1 MPQPIVPIH
10 QQESM
15 PITFGESMQPEFQ
28 LSELQQIL
36 LQATNRPQKTKYS
49 QNSLEA
55 LQEIDKS
62 TDLVSTIITDSNERY
77 CSIPAHLN
85 DETVLGLKAEGL
97 IAGYGKSVK
106 ITDRGRTALRDS
118 YLKSPNYLK
127 ENKKS
132 DKFDYRSFAKIS
144 FAKDSNRKYA
154 QAKGDTALNGEL
166 IEVGKQIRQYIRE
179 DKYSS
184 LPEVLMPLVSSLKEH
199 AVNIAKTLS
208 YEDDETRE
216 KTISILNGMGA
227 NKLIGFIVAAAKRF
241 PSSSLDVWLSNTAK
255 RIKRLSRKQ
264 YQQQQSIGSELSA
277 VEQKIQ
283 EICAADCDPD
293 KIRSTLYAAM
303 PQITELALGKLKPL
317 PNQKTV
323 QIDIRNKAIELL
335 STYLSSGKF
344 IDNLVNNYL
353 PNYYC
358 GENANEF
365 SLLGAIMGVVNKAI
379 FFAKPKIYRELAR
392 ERKLVEYD
400 ENTEGGKQLPDSIH
414 YDGDECIAVIQ
425 RQFDAVKSNPDMFL
439 LDYYLEGGFLSKF
452 KALENK
458 YRSAQDRS
466 EEAEAEDEL
475 RDLLDHIM
483 VFIYK
488 HFKSAKQSQ
497 NPRSVPHVELQD
509 MVSAASESL
518 DLKDL
523 SERILK
529 QEFHKL
535 PLKLKR
541 IAEEHPE
548 FVKIVIQNLIKTRLI
563 FNTKNELGVNLA
575 TAGGVAG
582 GDKSND
588 RTKGRGPASETEI
601 LFHLLRRHINDLK
614 IDDEQKED
622 FLRKAVEMVDGTY
635 SVPTEENPVSKP
647 IIPGGRESAGALKKG
662 LYQYTV
668 PLTYAGLLDRY
679 REKLGKKGVMFD
691 ALTPELKE
699 KVINKMYNAA
709 HNQDL
714 AHLPHVTQTGAY
726 TYTSQGHNELGPD
739 AETIIKEN
747 LEKRLNAAL
756 GIHSK
761 SALSGTLM
769 VDPEPKES
777 VIASVESLIKKYAF
791 RC

>member
-10 QQESM
+10 QQENM

-28 LSELQQIL
+28 FSELQQIL

-55 LQEIDKS
+55 LQEIDRS

-154 QAKGDTALNGEL
+154 QAGDVQNPRKK
-166 IEVGKQIRQYIRE
+166 IKQE
-179 DKYSS
+179 
-184 LPEVLMPLVSSLKEH
+184 
-199 AVNIAKTLS
+199 A
-208 YEDDETRE
+208 
-216 KTISILNGMGA
+216 
-227 NKLIGFIVAAAKRF
+227 
-241 PSSSLDVWLSNTAK
+241 
-255 RIKRLSRKQ
+255 
-264 YQQQQSIGSELSA
+264 IGSELSA

-283 EICAADCDPD
+283 EICATDCDPD
-293 KIRSTLYAAM
+293 KIRITVEAAL
-303 PQITELALGKLKPL
+303 PQITELALKKLEPL
-317 PNQKTV
+317 PNEV
-323 QIDIRNKAIELL
+323 IDEKNIRNRALQILGKYI
-335 STYLSSGKF
+335 SSGKF
-344 IDNLVNNYL
+344 VNYL
-353 PNYYC
+353 VSEHIPKYC
-358 GENANEF
+358 GENANKF
-365 SLLGAIMGVVNKAI
+365 SLLGTIMGAVNQAI
-379 FFAKPKIYRELAR
+379 YFAKRHINRELAR
-392 ERKLVEYD
+392 KPKQKEYD
-400 ENTEGGKQLPDSIH
+400 ENTAGGAQLPDSSD
-414 YDGDECIAVIQ
+414 YDGEECIAAIQ
-425 RQFDAVKSNPDMFL
+425 ASFNAAKSNPDMFL
-439 LDYYLEGGFLSKF
+439 LDYYLEGGFLAKF
-452 KALENK
+452 KTLENK
-458 YRSAQDRS
+458 YRSARDES
-466 EEAEAEDEL
+466 EEAQAEDEL
-475 RDLLDHIM
+475 RDLFDHIM
-483 VFIYK
+483 AFIYK
-488 HFKSAKQSQ
+488 HFNSVKQGQ
-497 NPRSVPHVELQD
+497 NPNSVSHQELQD
-509 MVSAASESL
+509 MVSAASDRL
-518 DLKDL
+518 DLEDL

-535 PLKLKR
+535 PLRLKR
-541 IAEEHPE
+541 LAEEHPE
-548 FVKIVIQNLIKTRLI
+548 FIKIVIQNLIKTRLI

-588 RTKGRGPASETEI
+588 RNKGRGPASETEI
-601 LFHLLRRHINDLK
+601 LFHLLRRHINNLET
-614 IDDEQKED
+614 DDEQKED

-647 IIPGGRESAGALKKG
+647 IIPGGRENAGALKKG

-679 REKLGKKGVMFD
+679 REKLGPRFD
-691 ALTPELKE
+691 ALSPEDQE
-699 KVINKMYNAA
+699 AVIKKMYSAA
-709 HNQDL
+709 HNQNR
-714 AHLPHVTQTGAY
+714 AHLPHVTQNGPY
-726 TYTSQGHNELGPD
+726 TFTSRGHSELGDD
-739 AETIIKEN
+739 AESIIKEN
-747 LEKRLNAAL
+747 LRKRLMAAH

-761 SALSGTLM
+761 SSSPGTFM
-769 VDPEPKES
+769 VDPSEPEEP

-791 RC
+791 KC